1 MRARHSTASVLCVAL
16 SLVAAAG
23 RAQPTT
29 SQNVNPLIRGSEVF
43 SEFSWD
49 RDSNLSIDAQSI
61 AFGEEPFHIVFSV
74 SYKGLKLAAAPDT
87 VEVLLVRDR
96 ATASDRASSAGSQ
109 PAVAIVDQ
117 LPVPL
122 TKQTIEGPDR
132 IKGILTF
139 EVFQWI
145 VGGTTL
151 DFEAFGRR
159 FVVVPNQLTVL
170 KEAAG
175 EWAHPGKH

>member
-1 MRARHSTASVLCVAL
+1 MHARPRTASVLCVVL
-16 SLVAAAG
+16 SLMPVAA
-23 RAQPTT
+23 RPQTSPSPTVT
-29 SQNVNPLIRGSEVF
+29 EPVRGTEVF

-49 RDSNLSIDAQSI
+49 RDSNVSIDAQSI
-61 AFGEEPFHIVFSV
+61 AFGEVPFHIVFSV
-74 SYKGLKLAAAPDT
+74 SYTGLKLAVAPES

-96 ATASDRASSAGSQ
+96 PSASDIASAGQ
-109 PAVAIVDQ
+109 PQAVAIVDQ

-122 TKQTIEGPDR
+122 TKQTTDGPDR
-132 IKGILTF
+132 IKGVLNF
-139 EVFQWI
+139 EVFQWL

-159 FVVVPNQLTVL
+159 FVVVPNQLAVL
-170 KEAAG
+170 KQAAG